1 MVTPQRSQFPFP
13 HLIGSKR
20 GGGILNLSFYYRN
33 HDLSRVFSKISGNE
47 AVSGGQQ
54 AGVTSAIFDLGG
66 VGLRK
71 GYLGKWVR
79 ERQGVQNDVKKSLL
93 YCIYVQGFACKK
105 KELNFYFRYL
115 CREYIFKQN
124 KCTKN
129 NKYFMKGVK
138 LKS

>member
-93 YCIYVQGFACKK
+93 YCIYMYKVLHIKK
-105 KELNFYFRYL
+105 KNLTSTLDIYVESTFLNK
-115 CREYIFKQN
+115 IN
-124 KCTKN
+124 
-129 NKYFMKGVK
+129 V
-138 LKS
+138 LKITSIL